1 MMRIAVYRNRVSGEK
16 HYINLF
22 GMMDERQV
30 LKLLKRDNRNMELVK
45 VIE

>member
-22 GMMDERQV
+22 GMMDERQI
-30 LKLLKRDNRNMELVK
+30 LKMLRRDNRAFELVQ